1 MVMSVA
7 VEPSFPLIQQI
18 QHEGMVLETYRV
30 DRDTVRARILVNGK
44 CVLDSHMGRPH
55 NSLRAIVQK
64 AYDNAFYWDSSIVFQ
79 SPEERADIMS
89 ALKNYWVSIT
99 TRKLAPSAS
108 VVNVF
113 DVGEYKVKLARHWHP
128 NRLVVRIYCS
138 LVIGG
143 NTTTVYPNFIM
154 ESERKYS
161 VACELTENQKPPAE
175 QEVIAALLAQLQ

>member
-18 QHEGMVLETYRV
+18 QHEGMILETYRV
-30 DRDTVRARILVNGK
+30 DRDTVRARLLINGK
-44 CVLDSHMGRPH
+44 CVLDRHMSRPN
-55 NSLRAIVQK
+55 NSLRAIVQG
-64 AYDNAFYWDSSIVFQ
+64 AYDNAFYWDGSIVFQ
-79 SPEERADIMS
+79 SPEERADIMA
-89 ALKNYWVSIT
+89 ALKSYWASIT
-99 TRKLAPSAS
+99 DRKLNPSPS
-108 VVNVF
+108 VVSVF
-113 DVGEYKVKLARHWHP
+113 DVGEHKVKLARHWHP

-138 LVIGG
+138 LVISG
-143 NTTTVYPNFIM
+143 NPATVYPNFVM